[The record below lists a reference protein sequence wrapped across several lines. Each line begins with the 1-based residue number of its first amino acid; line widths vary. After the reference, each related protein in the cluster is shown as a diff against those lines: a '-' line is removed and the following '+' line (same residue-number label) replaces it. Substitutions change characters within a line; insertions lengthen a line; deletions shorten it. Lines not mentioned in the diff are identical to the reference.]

1 MPDTIGAAVLDPEDQ
16 LNRAFMALADPVR
29 RKILAR
35 LALGDA
41 TVNEI
46 AQPFTMTLQAISKH
60 LQVLEGAGLITR
72 SREAQ
77 RRPCHLN
84 TTALGP
90 LAEWI
95 ENYRL
100 QAEERFA
107 RLDELL
113 AGKSPYADGNTADP
127 VERGGTA
134 QENNQEKEK
143 NNEHQ
148 HNHH

>member
-1 MPDTIGAAVLDPEDQ
+1 MPGTIAAAVLDPEDQ

-46 AQPFTMTLQAISKH
+46 AQPFAVTLQAISKH

-113 AGKSPYADGNTADP
+113 ASETPSAGEDTADP
-127 VERGGTA
+127 VKKGTA
-134 QENNQEKEK
+134 DKDNPEKEK

-148 HNHH
+148 HNNH

>member
-1 MPDTIGAAVLDPEDQ
+1 MPNTTGTAVLDQEDQ

-46 AQPFTMTLQAISKH
+46 AQPFTVTLQAISKH

-84 TTALGP
+84 TAALGP
-90 LAEWI
+90 LAGWI

-113 AGKSPYADGNTADP
+113 ANTAQKDNP
-127 VERGGTA
+127 
-134 QENNQEKEK
+134 EKEK
-143 NNEHQ
+143 DNEDQ
-148 HNHH
+148 HNNH

>member
-1 MPDTIGAAVLDPEDQ
+1 MQDTIRTAALEAEDR

-29 RKILAR
+29 RQILAR

-46 AQPFTMTLQAISKH
+46 AQPFPVTVQAISKH

-107 RLDELL
+107 RLDKLL
-113 AGKSPYADGNTADP
+113 AETAHQDN
-127 VERGGTA
+127 R
-134 QENNQEKEK
+134 EKEK
-143 NNEHQ
+143 DNEHQ
-148 HNHH
+148 HNNH

>member
-1 MPDTIGAAVLDPEDQ
+1 MPETAGTAALDQKQLDPEDQ

-29 RKILAR
+29 RRILAR

-46 AQPFTMTLQAISKH
+46 AQPFTVTLQAISKH

-90 LAEWI
+90 LAAWI

-113 AGKSPYADGNTADP
+113 ANETPLGGKTADR
-127 VERGGTA
+127 VE
-134 QENNQEKEK
+134 EKHLEKEK
-143 NNEHQ
+143 EK
-148 HNHH
+148 

>member
-1 MPDTIGAAVLDPEDQ
+1 MPETVGTAVLDPEDQ
-16 LNRAFMALADPVR
+16 LNKAFMALADPVR
-29 RKILAR
+29 RRIVAR

-46 AQPFTMTLQAISKH
+46 ARPFTVTLQAISKH
-60 LQVLEGAGLITR
+60 LQVLEGAGLIIR

-90 LAEWI
+90 LAGWI

-113 AGKSPYADGNTADP
+113 AGETAADP
-127 VERGGTA
+127 AE
-134 QENNQEKEK
+134 EDKSEKEK
-143 NNEHQ
+143 EQ
-148 HNHH
+148 

>member
-1 MPDTIGAAVLDPEDQ
+1 MPDTMGTAVLDPEDQ

-46 AQPFTMTLQAISKH
+46 AQPFTVTLQAVSKH

-113 AGKSPYADGNTADP
+113 ASSAEKANP
-127 VERGGTA
+127 
-134 QENNQEKEK
+134 EKEK

-148 HNHH
+148 HHNH

>member
-1 MPDTIGAAVLDPEDQ
+1 MPDTMGTAVLDPEDQ

-46 AQPFTMTLQAISKH
+46 AQPFTVSLQAISKH

-84 TTALGP
+84 TAALGP

-95 ENYRL
+95 ENYRR

-113 AGKSPYADGNTADP
+113 ASTTHKDNP
-127 VERGGTA
+127 
-134 QENNQEKEK
+134 QKEK
-143 NNEHQ
+143 DNEHQ
-148 HNHH
+148 HNNH

>member
-1 MPDTIGAAVLDPEDQ
+1 MPKTTVTAVLDQEDQ

-41 TVNEI
+41 TVSEI
-46 AQPFTMTLQAISKH
+46 AQPFTVTLQAISKH
-60 LQVLEGAGLITR
+60 LHVLEGAGLITR

-84 TTALGP
+84 TAALGP
-90 LAEWI
+90 LAGWI

-113 AGKSPYADGNTADP
+113 ASTTQKDNP
-127 VERGGTA
+127 
-134 QENNQEKEK
+134 EKEK
-143 NNEHQ
+143 DNEHQ
-148 HNHH
+148 HNNH

>member
-1 MPDTIGAAVLDPEDQ
+1 MQETVGTAGLDPEDQ

-29 RKILAR
+29 RRIVAR

-46 AQPFTMTLQAISKH
+46 AQPFPVTLQAISKH

-72 SREAQ
+72 SRDAQ

-90 LAEWI
+90 LAKWI

-113 AGKSPYADGNTADP
+113 AGEAAAAPAQGDKS
-127 VERGGTA
+127 
-134 QENNQEKEK
+134 EKEK
-143 NNEHQ
+143 EQ
-148 HNHH
+148 

>member
-1 MPDTIGAAVLDPEDQ
+1 
-16 LNRAFMALADPVR
+16 
-29 RKILAR
+29 

-46 AQPFTMTLQAISKH
+46 AQPFTVTLQAISKH

-90 LAEWI
+90 LADWI

-100 QAEERFA
+100 QAEERFT

-113 AGKSPYADGNTADP
+113 AGETTSAKAEEDNL
-127 VERGGTA
+127 
-134 QENNQEKEK
+134 EKEK
-143 NNEHQ
+143 EQ
-148 HNHH
+148 

>member
-1 MPDTIGAAVLDPEDQ
+1 MPDTIGTAALDVEDK

-29 RKILAR
+29 RQILAR

-46 AQPFTMTLQAISKH
+46 AQPFPVTLQAISKH

-90 LAEWI
+90 LTEWI

-100 QAEERFA
+100 QAEERFS

-113 AGKSPYADGNTADP
+113 AETAHQGNP
-127 VERGGTA
+127 E
-134 QENNQEKEK
+134 EEKD
-143 NNEHQ
+143 NEHQ
-148 HNHH
+148 HNNH

>member
-1 MPDTIGAAVLDPEDQ
+1 MPETVGTAVLDPEDQ

-29 RKILAR
+29 RRILAR

-46 AQPFTMTLQAISKH
+46 ARPFTVTLQAISNH

-90 LAEWI
+90 LAAWI

-113 AGKSPYADGNTADP
+113 TGETAADP
-127 VERGGTA
+127 A
-134 QENNQEKEK
+134 DQDKSEKEK
-143 NNEHQ
+143 EQ
-148 HNHH
+148 

>member
-1 MPDTIGAAVLDPEDQ
+1 MQDTIRTAALDAEDQ

-29 RKILAR
+29 RQILAK

-46 AQPFTMTLQAISKH
+46 AQPFPVTLQAISKH

-100 QAEERFA
+100 QAEERFT

-113 AGKSPYADGNTADP
+113 AETADQDNP
-127 VERGGTA
+127 
-134 QENNQEKEK
+134 EKEK
-143 NNEHQ
+143 DNEHQ

>member
-1 MPDTIGAAVLDPEDQ
+1 MPETVGTAVLDPEDQ

-29 RKILAR
+29 RRILAR

-41 TVNEI
+41 TVTEI
-46 AQPFTMTLQAISKH
+46 AQPFTVTLQAISKH

-95 ENYRL
+95 ESYRL
-100 QAEERFA
+100 QAEEHFA

-113 AGKSPYADGNTADP
+113 ASETPLAGEATTDLSDGDYP
-127 VERGGTA
+127 
-134 QENNQEKEK
+134 EKEK
-143 NNEHQ
+143 EQ
-148 HNHH
+148 

>member
-1 MPDTIGAAVLDPEDQ
+1 MQ
-16 LNRAFMALADPVR
+16 WR
-29 RKILAR
+29 
-35 LALGDA
+35 DA

-46 AQPFTMTLQAISKH
+46 AQPFTVTLQAISKH

-113 AGKSPYADGNTADP
+113 ASTTDKDSP
-127 VERGGTA
+127 
-134 QENNQEKEK
+134 EKEK

-148 HNHH
+148 HNNH

>member
-1 MPDTIGAAVLDPEDQ
+1 MPDTIGTAAVDPEDQ

-29 RKILAR
+29 RRILAR
-35 LALGDA
+35 LAFGDA

-46 AQPFTMTLQAISKH
+46 AQPFAVTLQAISKH

-84 TTALGP
+84 TAALGP

-113 AGKSPYADGNTADP
+113 AGTDRDNP
-127 VERGGTA
+127 E
-134 QENNQEKEK
+134 EEKD
-143 NNEHQ
+143 NEHQ
-148 HNHH
+148 HNNH

>member
-1 MPDTIGAAVLDPEDQ
+1 MPDTMGTAVLDPEDQ

-46 AQPFTMTLQAISKH
+46 AQPFTVTLQAISKH

-113 AGKSPYADGNTADP
+113 ASTTQKDNP
-127 VERGGTA
+127 
-134 QENNQEKEK
+134 EKEK

-148 HNHH
+148 HNNH

>member
-1 MPDTIGAAVLDPEDQ
+1 MQDTIRTAALEAEDQ

-29 RKILAR
+29 RQILAR

-46 AQPFTMTLQAISKH
+46 AQPFPVTVQAISKH

-113 AGKSPYADGNTADP
+113 AETAHQDDP
-127 VERGGTA
+127 
-134 QENNQEKEK
+134 EKEK
-143 NNEHQ
+143 DNEHQ
-148 HNHH
+148 HNNH

>member
-1 MPDTIGAAVLDPEDQ
+1 MPETVGTAMLDPEDQ

-29 RKILAR
+29 RRILAR

-41 TVNEI
+41 TVTEI
-46 AQPFTMTLQAISKH
+46 AQPFAVSLQAISKH

-113 AGKSPYADGNTADP
+113 ASETPLAGEATADLADGDYP
-127 VERGGTA
+127 
-134 QENNQEKEK
+134 EKEK
-143 NNEHQ
+143 EQ
-148 HNHH
+148 